1 MIYFIG
7 AGPGDPELVTVKAM
21 NILKKADAVLY
32 TGSLVP
38 KEVLSWCKEDALI
51 VDSQGMKYPEIF
63 DFLYAHKDKIVA
75 RVHTGDPSIYSTI
88 AKQIEF
94 LKEESI
100 EYSVIPG
107 ITAAFGAAASLGIE
121 YTIPGVSQ
129 TVILSRVEGKTPNPE
144 KLENILACKNSSLA
158 FYLSILL
165 LKKLKET
172 ALKMDYSA
180 DTPCWVIEKATWAE
194 EKIYK
199 GTISNI
205 HEQVSH
211 IRGVALILFGDYLY
225 QKETEESHLYVK
237 PLVKEVEARK
247 EQRKEEKKAK
257 ANG

>member
-1 MIYFIG
+1 MVYFIG

-21 NILKKADAVLY
+21 NILKKADAVLF

-38 KEVLSWCKEDALI
+38 KEVLSWCKENALI

-63 DFLYAHKDKIVA
+63 EFLETHKDKIVA

-88 AKQIEF
+88 AKQIEY
-94 LKEESI
+94 LKEQDI

-165 LKKLKET
+165 LEKLKKT
-172 ALKMDYSA
+172 ALEMDYSP

-199 GTISNI
+199 GTISDI
-205 HEQVSH
+205 HEKVSH
-211 IRGVALILFGDYLY
+211 IRGVALILFGDYLD
-225 QKETEESHLYVK
+225 QKETEQSHLYVK
-237 PLVKEVEARK
+237 PLVKEIEAKQQMRK
-247 EQRKEEKKAK
+247 EKQGKENE
-257 ANG
+257 